1 MATIFI
7 QGNGLNGRTWI
18 GSSLLTT
25 GERSEGLDDLTSS
38 ALRGTRALLM
48 TLS

>member
-18 GSSLLTT
+18 GSGLLTT
-25 GERSEGLDDLTSS
+25 GERSEGLMISHH
-38 ALRGTRALLM
+38 LLYEGREPC
-48 TLS
+48 